1 MPHNS
6 DFKYSILVHYNEIG
20 LKKNNRKFFENKF
33 INNIKLHLGSLKFD
47 KISLIS
53 ARVIIKNVNFQMWPE
68 YKSVLS
74 NVMGMGNATLMI
86 EAKTD
91 IKDIKKAIDVLL
103 EQAIFNTFRVTTK
116 RHYKDF
122 KKTSVETNIHIGQ
135 YIQDKTQQSV
145 NLSNPEVNFIL
156 EILKDKSYIGINKI
170 IGHGGLPANSQE
182 KALSL
187 ISSGIDSPVSS
198 FEMIKRGV
206 ALDYVHF
213 HSYPAV
219 NRQSISNVKAILDL
233 LLNYQLSTT
242 LYLVPLLDIQ
252 QEIMK
257 RVEEKYW
264 VIFFR
269 RAMVSIANIIAKQ
282 KKIVALVTGE
292 SVGQV
297 ASQTLSNIRAIDEV
311 SELPILRPLSGM
323 NKEEI
328 INKANI
334 INTYNISI
342 KPYQD
347 CCSHFVPIHPETK
360 AKIDR
365 VRDIENNLDLDDLYN
380 AAIENMEQ
388 TNFKYN

>member
-1 MPHNS
+1 M
-6 DFKYSILVHYNEIG
+6 
-20 LKKNNRKFFENKF
+20 
-33 INNIKLHLGSLKFD
+33 
-47 KISLIS
+47 
-53 ARVIIKNVNFQMWPE
+53 
-68 YKSVLS
+68 
-74 NVMGMGNATLMI
+74 
-86 EAKTD
+86 
-91 IKDIKKAIDVLL
+91 
-103 EQAIFNTFRVTTK
+103 
-116 RHYKDF
+116 
-122 KKTSVETNIHIGQ
+122 
-135 YIQDKTQQSV
+135 
-145 NLSNPEVNFIL
+145 
-156 EILKDKSYIGINKI
+156 
-170 IGHGGLPANSQE
+170 PANSQE

-269 RAMVSIANIIAKQ
+269 RAMVSIANIIANQ

-311 SELPILRPLSGM
+311 SELPILRPLSGI

-347 CCSHFVPIHPETK
+347 CCSHFVPMHPETK

-365 VRDIENNLDLDDLYN
+365 VRDIENKLDLDDLYN